1 MNDVWTLVHAE
12 RRALIQDLTD
22 LTNAQWEQAS
32 LCAGWAVRDVAAHL
46 VNNAKATRWGVVR
59 DMARARFD
67 FDRQTAAGVERE
79 RGATPAETL
88 AKLRDVVQR
97 TSTPPASLDSRLVE
111 EVVHG
116 EDIRVPLGITRAYP
130 IDVTVTSLLYQARTS
145 TALGGSKQRIASL
158 RLHADDADVT
168 IGDGALVTGPA
179 LSLLM
184 VISGRSPALLPLF
197 AG

>member
-1 MNDVWTLVHAE
+1 MPVNDVWTLVHAE
-12 RRALIQDLTD
+12 RRALIEDLTD
-22 LTNAQWEQAS
+22 LTRAQWEQAS

-88 AKLRDVVQR
+88 ARLRDVVQR

-116 EDIRVPLGITRAYP
+116 EGHPGASGHHPGLPDRRQ
-130 IDVTVTSLLYQARTS
+130 VTSLRYQARTS
-145 TALGGSKQRIASL
+145 TPGRVETTCCIPSTAS
-158 RLHADDADVT
+158 
-168 IGDGALVTGPA
+168 
-179 LSLLM
+179 
-184 VISGRSPALLPLF
+184 
-197 AG
+197 